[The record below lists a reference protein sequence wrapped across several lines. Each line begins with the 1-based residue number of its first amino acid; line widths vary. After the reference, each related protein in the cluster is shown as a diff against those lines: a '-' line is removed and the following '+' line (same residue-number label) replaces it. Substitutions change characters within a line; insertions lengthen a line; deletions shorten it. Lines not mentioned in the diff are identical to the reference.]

1 MFPSQIVAK
10 ILANSGR
17 WNPLPNIWLTNF
29 GRAGAGTTQTH
40 PRTETMVPK
49 DNIQEM
55 EQRKTFFRWP
65 ASGSLLDFPL
75 AVNHVSFSTFVAK
88 PKEAYRT

>member
-1 MFPSQIVAK
+1 
-10 ILANSGR
+10 
-17 WNPLPNIWLTNF
+17 
-29 GRAGAGTTQTH
+29 
-40 PRTETMVPK
+40 MVPK